1 MCCLE
6 VLHREAQAGG
16 SVHFVRNYF
25 WGMILKSAGNMG
37 DGERWRGLL
46 SDDVAKIRGNGGK
59 TVAGYGCR

>member
-1 MCCLE
+1 M
-6 VLHREAQAGG
+6 
-16 SVHFVRNYF
+16 RNYF

-46 SDDVAKIRGNGGK
+46 NDDVAKIRGNGGK